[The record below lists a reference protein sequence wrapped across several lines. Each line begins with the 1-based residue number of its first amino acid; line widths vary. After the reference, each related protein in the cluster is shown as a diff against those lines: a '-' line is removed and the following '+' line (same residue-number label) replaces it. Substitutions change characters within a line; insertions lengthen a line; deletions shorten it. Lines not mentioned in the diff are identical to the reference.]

1 MNYFATGK
9 FLENF
14 GDKYYKEIVTKSEIA
29 DAVELLGCWFVD
41 KGRDLA
47 KGIQLWSW
55 ALLIR
60 DTRKSRNFL
69 AGNKFSI
76 LAIPQRDLDPAFEY
90 MDELRT
96 MTEMQ
101 EVIADRHRVKMNSL
115 MGMYT
120 HMYIVIA
127 RVSAKNR
134 RSVEP

>member
-60 DTRKSRNFL
+60 DTRKSTNFR
-69 AGNKFSI
+69 SEI
-76 LAIPQRDLDPAFEY
+76 
-90 MDELRT
+90 
-96 MTEMQ
+96 
-101 EVIADRHRVKMNSL
+101 NSQF
-115 MGMYT
+115 
-120 HMYIVIA
+120 
-127 RVSAKNR
+127 
-134 RSVEP
+134 